1 MATYTVKQGDN
12 LSTIAKKY
20 GTTWQKIYN
29 ANKSTIGSNANLIY
43 AGTKLTIP
51 GTSNTT
57 TNKSTA
63 SSSSSDSIQ
72 TLANKYAQE
81 KTSNVGSE
89 TSELLKM
96 YEQMAENQKNAL
108 NLNREKV
115 LSDIDYQK
123 QEANDSY
130 SDNAR
135 QAYINKMLGQKTVA
149 QKLSQAGLNTTGVVG
164 KAYSDLE
171 SSYGNN
177 LATLQATRDKSINDL
192 NQQINTTNIDYDAQE
207 QSLLADIQEKK
218 LELQKYGNELA
229 YSRYQDAINNY
240 MTFKNYEN
248 TLEQQKIAQ
257 EQWQK
262 EYELSLKKLASS
274 GNSSSSGSSYYIS
287 DTTGNNSSVTGTTAT
302 TTKNNSSNNK
312 TTKKS
317 TTNLYSTSKTLPTLS
332 NYLSMNSSVNEFAK
346 ANNMTYAEAMAYM
359 LKNK

>member
-51 GTSNTT
+51 GTSNKTS
-57 TNKSTA
+57 NKTTA

-81 KTSNVGSE
+81 QTSNVGSE
-89 TSELLKM
+89 TSALLKM

-108 NLNREKV
+108 NLNREKT
-115 LSDIDYQK
+115 LSNINYQK
-123 QEANDSY
+123 QEVGDSY

-135 QAYINKMLGQKTVA
+135 QAYINKMLGQKNVA
-149 QKLSQAGLNTTGVVG
+149 QKLSQSGLNTTGVVG

-218 LELQKYGNELA
+218 LELRKYGNELA

-248 TLEQQKIAQ
+248 TLAQQKIAQ

-274 GNSSSSGSSYYIS
+274 GSGSSSGSSYYIS
-287 DTTGNNSSVTGTTAT
+287 DTTGNNTGTIV
-302 TTKNNSSNNK
+302 TTKKNNNNNNNNK

-317 TTNLYSTSKTLPTLS
+317 TTNLYSTKKTLPTLS